1 MKNRLLKKCINK
13 SAITISTDYN
23 YITYLKRALDTLYK
37 HGTIADVY
45 VYAVNFTDDQI
56 NELDVYNIQ
65 IIRDNKHTLSTCKN
79 MVKDMEIEDTEMY
92 HGVLSDVGKHLKSL
106 LYSEQSVYTCHSRF
120 KSINI
125 LLDKGYKNILCVD
138 ADTLFNKNIDHM
150 FDKTDKD
157 MYVVPEIIKEEDF
170 YIETGHNNVP
180 VSWELI
186 KNSPERTYMNFF
198 GNEGML
204 FINNTKKTISFFND
218 VHNFIFTGNKW
229 CEWDADADALDNI
242 MSIKPIDIGV
252 LDFNYKDSYCDVESY
267 IWSGDG
273 MGKYKKTEFII

>member
-1 MKNRLLKKCINK
+1 MNK

-23 YITYLKRALDTLYK
+23 YIKYLKRALDTLYK

-56 NELDVYNIQ
+56 NELDEYNIK
-65 IIRDNKHTLSTCKN
+65 IIRDNNHILSTCKN

-92 HGVLSDVGKHLKSL
+92 HGVLSDVGKHLRSL

-125 LLDKGYKNILCVD
+125 LLDKGYKNILCID

-157 MYVVPEIIKEEDF
+157 MYVVPEKIKEL
-170 YIETGHNNVP
+170 YIYSGANKSKLP
-180 VSWELI
+180 ASWKLVD
-186 KNSPERTYMNFF
+186 NSVDGSCTERVYLNFF

-204 FINNTKKTISFFND
+204 FINNTKNSILFFND
-218 VHNFIFTGNKW
+218 VHNFIFTGNRW
-229 CEWDADADALDNI
+229 RGWDVDGDALESA
-242 MSIKPIDIGV
+242 MSTHALTIGV
-252 LDFNYKDSYCDVESY
+252 LDPSYKDSECRDESY

-273 MGKYKKTEFII
+273 MSKYKKTEFIV